1 MALDAAHQ
9 AYLNTRVSIMATQ
22 LLAPEQFASL
32 AGLDLAELAERFG
45 LGAALDEQLDRRSR
59 SRAVEQALIRTL
71 LSELTILTRPMLA
84 AERALVL
91 AWGRKYALFN
101 LKALIRGK
109 LYELDQQDIQ
119 THLYELPAHLGL
131 TEETLLRAE
140 NVLELLRALE
150 GGPYALIAR
159 QAREV
164 YEQRREPSDLEATLD
179 QRYYAGL
186 VHQVAQFY
194 DGNLRPLQIL
204 VGALLDRVGL
214 MWLLR
219 ARFAF
224 ALSPSESYFRLVP
237 SLRLLHRERM
247 LELVNMESTERVIEA
262 LPEPLAG
269 LLADTADQT
278 EIQRRLAQYFVAE
291 ARGLLARSRSAVARA
306 LAYLM
311 LRELDLM
318 TLFALMQRQ
327 LLDLPVTAADLALT
341 LDGRGATIG
350 RPTPGGDL

>member
-1 MALDAAHQ
+1 MPSNTAHQ
-9 AYLNTRVSIMATQ
+9 AYLNTRVSIMATR
-22 LLAPEQFASL
+22 LLAPDQFASIAEL
-32 AGLDLAELAERFG
+32 ELAELAERFG
-45 LGAALDEQLDRRSR
+45 LGAAVDAQPDRRRR

-71 LSELTILTRPMLA
+71 LGELTVLTRPMRT
-84 AERALVL
+84 AERALVS

-109 LYELDQQDIQ
+109 LYDLDQEDIQ
-119 THLYELPAHLGL
+119 AHLYELPAQQGL
-131 TEETLLRAE
+131 AEEALLRAE

-186 VHQVAQFY
+186 AHQVAHFY
-194 DGNLRPLQIL
+194 DGNLRPLQVL

-237 SLRLLHRERM
+237 SLRLLHRER
-247 LELVNMESTERVIEA
+247 LLGLVNLESTERVLEA

-269 LLADTADQT
+269 LLAGTADPQ
-278 EIQRRLAQYFVAE
+278 EIQRRLAQYFVVE
-291 ARGLLARSRSAVARA
+291 ARQVLARSHSAVARA

-311 LRELDLM
+311 LREIDLM
-318 TLFALMQRQ
+318 TLFALIQRR
-327 LLDLPVTAADLALT
+327 LLDLAIAPADLALT
-341 LDGRGATIG
+341 ADGRG
-350 RPTPGGDL
+350 TP